1 MVGRI
6 QIEIKHCIA
15 FLSLLYLTGSCTSP
29 ANTTDLHL
37 YSTDSIRSGD
47 IILRKSYGL
56 ISDIIVMQLKDTLD
70 ISHCGIIVKDENQ
83 NYKVI
88 HALSKKVS
96 DTDGVQICTLEYFM
110 NDSQI
115 KTVKVMRFRNDTTGT
130 IAKKAF
136 DYLKLKIPF
145 DEVFNAKDTTSFYCS
160 EFPIHI
166 IKTSFGVDIS
176 QQAAMPKFS
185 VFLNPV
191 YFDEIPFVQKANQY
205 Y

>member
-15 FLSLLYLTGSCTSP
+15 FLSLLYLAGSCTSP

-70 ISHCGIIVKDENQ
+70 VSHCGIIVKDENQ

-96 DTDGVQICTLEYFM
+96 VDGVSDLH
-110 NDSQI
+110 
-115 KTVKVMRFRNDTTGT
+115 VG
-130 IAKKAF
+130 
-136 DYLKLKIPF
+136 
-145 DEVFNAKDTTSFYCS
+145 VFY
-160 EFPIHI
+160 E
-166 IKTSFGVDIS
+166 
-176 QQAAMPKFS
+176 
-185 VFLNPV
+185 
-191 YFDEIPFVQKANQY
+191 
-205 Y
+205 